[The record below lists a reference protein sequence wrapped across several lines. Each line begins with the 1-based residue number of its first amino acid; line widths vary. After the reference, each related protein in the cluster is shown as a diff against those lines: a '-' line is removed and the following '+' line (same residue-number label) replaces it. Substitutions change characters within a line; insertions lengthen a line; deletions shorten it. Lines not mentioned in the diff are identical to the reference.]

1 MKTQIYLFPGLMT
14 NERLWSNLI
23 PLFDD
28 SYELIHIPIPQRKS
42 LDEIIDDLAKTFK
55 GKKINLLG
63 FSLGGYIA
71 TSFTLKYPNLVKK
84 LFVVSSSV
92 SSLSKEELT
101 KREDA
106 ISFVNTYG
114 FKGLS
119 KKKVISLVDAENK
132 DNESLITLIQ
142 EMYVD
147 LGKDVFISQFSATLK
162 RENIS
167 TIINSL
173 DIPITFYYSKN
184 DRLINHSSLNTLLN
198 INKKIKFIELSGTS
212 HMLPLE
218 HPLSLSKEIKKWINS
233 NK

>member
-28 SYELIHIPIPQRKS
+28 SYELIHIPIPQKNS
-42 LDEIIDDLAKTFK
+42 LDEIVDDLAKTFK

-84 LFVVSSSV
+84 LFVVGSSI
-92 SSLSKEELT
+92 SSLSKEELR

-106 ISFVNTYG
+106 ISFVNTHG

-132 DNESLITLIQ
+132 DNENLITLIQ

-147 LGKDVFISQFSATLK
+147 LGKDVFISQFSSTLK

-167 TIINSL
+167 TSISSL
-173 DIPITFYYSKN
+173 DIPITFYYSSN
-184 DRLINHSSLNTLLN
+184 DRLINHSSLKTLSN
-198 INKKIKFIELSGTS
+198 INKKINFIELSGTS

-218 HPLSLSKEIKKWINS
+218 HPFALSKEIKKWINS
-233 NK
+233 N